1 VNPSPD
7 PQAAYQPRDELYLWW
22 LAHPSQPRLI
32 GDLSLVMG
40 HRSVGLRYADEWLKS
55 GFALSQDLAL
65 RRGLFV
71 PAEKDAA
78 AGAVD
83 DARPDRWGERVIRR
97 FEKSARLSLLEFLLF
112 AGDDRYGAL
121 GVSLQRETYE
131 PWPTAPAAR
140 LVDLPQMAEVVRKVL
155 ANEPVPELERRLI
168 RPGVSLG
175 GARPKSLIQIDGQCW
190 LVKFSE
196 GEDAD
201 TELIEHA
208 AMTLAARCGIQVAA
222 TRALP
227 VAGRHAIAVR
237 RFDREVD
244 REGDGEGLARRHAI
258 SAQVVLRASGDAFG
272 YPQLA
277 QQLRR
282 LAAANA
288 IAQAQQELFRRM
300 VFNILID
307 NTDDHEKNHALLRQ
321 ADGTYALSPAFDV
334 LPAAQGLGVQAMDVG
349 ERGTESSIDNAMSQA
364 AAFGL
369 RPDAAMK
376 IVSAIA
382 AVVDQ
387 WREHFQAAGV
397 RDVDIQMLEQYIDG
411 ANLGRQRADVLA
423 TGRSAVPVSWSRE
436 K

>member
-7 PQAAYQPRDELYLWW
+7 LQSAYQPRDELYLWW
-22 LAHPSQPRLI
+22 LADPSRPRLI

-40 HRSVGLRYADEWLKS
+40 KRSVGLQYADEWLRS

-121 GVSLQRETYE
+121 GVSLKRETYE
-131 PWPTAPAAR
+131 PWPTAPVAR
-140 LVDLPQMAEVVRKVL
+140 LADLQHMAQAVRKVL

-175 GARPKSLIQIDGQCW
+175 GARPKSLIQIDGQSW

-196 GEDAD
+196 GEEAD

-208 AMTLAARCGIQVAA
+208 AMTLALRCGIHVAA

-227 VAGRHAIAVR
+227 VAGRHALAVR
-237 RFDREVD
+237 RFDRD
-244 REGDGEGLARRHAI
+244 GLARRHAI

-282 LAAANA
+282 LAAADA

-349 ERGTESSIDNAMSQA
+349 DRGAESSVDNAMSQA

-369 RPDAAMK
+369 RPDAAMQ

-382 AVVDQ
+382 GVVDQ
-387 WREHFQAAGV
+387 WKEHFQSAGV

-411 ANLGRQRADVLA
+411 ANLGGQRAAALA
-423 TGRSAVPVSWSRE
+423 AAKSAIPVRWSRV

>member
-1 VNPSPD
+1 
-7 PQAAYQPRDELYLWW
+7 
-22 LAHPSQPRLI
+22 
-32 GDLSLVMG
+32 
-40 HRSVGLRYADEWLKS
+40 
-55 GFALSQDLAL
+55 
-65 RRGLFV
+65 
-71 PAEKDAA
+71 
-78 AGAVD
+78 
-83 DARPDRWGERVIRR
+83 
-97 FEKSARLSLLEFLLF
+97 
-112 AGDDRYGAL
+112 
-121 GVSLQRETYE
+121 
-131 PWPTAPAAR
+131 
-140 LVDLPQMAEVVRKVL
+140 
-155 ANEPVPELERRLI
+155 
-168 RPGVSLG
+168 
-175 GARPKSLIQIDGQCW
+175 
-190 LVKFSE
+190 
-196 GEDAD
+196 
-201 TELIEHA
+201 
-208 AMTLAARCGIQVAA
+208 MTLAARCGIQVAA

-227 VAGRHAIAVR
+227 VAGRHTLAVR
-237 RFDREVD
+237 RFDRDV
-244 REGDGEGLARRHAI
+244 DGEGLARRYAI

-282 LAAANA
+282 LAAADA

-369 RPDAAMK
+369 RRDAAMK

-382 AVVDQ
+382 GVVDQ
-387 WREHFQAAGV
+387 WKEHFQAAGV

>member
-1 VNPSPD
+1 
-7 PQAAYQPRDELYLWW
+7 
-22 LAHPSQPRLI
+22 
-32 GDLSLVMG
+32 
-40 HRSVGLRYADEWLKS
+40 
-55 GFALSQDLAL
+55 
-65 RRGLFV
+65 
-71 PAEKDAA
+71 
-78 AGAVD
+78 
-83 DARPDRWGERVIRR
+83 
-97 FEKSARLSLLEFLLF
+97 
-112 AGDDRYGAL
+112 
-121 GVSLQRETYE
+121 
-131 PWPTAPAAR
+131 
-140 LVDLPQMAEVVRKVL
+140 MAEVVRKVL

-369 RPDAAMK
+369 RRDAATK

-423 TGRSAVPVSWSRE
+423 TGRSAVPFNWSRE

>member
-1 VNPSPD
+1 MRRADLGDCPFAWD
-7 PQAAYQPRDELYLWW
+7 PRDELYLWW
-22 LAHPSQPRLI
+22 LADPSQPRLI

-40 HRSVGLRYADEWLKS
+40 NRSVGLRYADEWLRS

-65 RRGLFV
+65 RKGLFV
-71 PAEKDAA
+71 PAKKDTA

-121 GVSLQRETYE
+121 GVSLKRETYE
-131 PWPTAPAAR
+131 PWPTAPVAR
-140 LVDLPQMAEVVRKVL
+140 LADLQHTAEAVRKVL

-168 RPGVSLG
+168 RPGVGLG
-175 GARPKSLIQIDGQCW
+175 GARPKSLIQIDGQAW

-201 TELIEHA
+201 TALIEHA

-227 VAGRHAIAVR
+227 VSGRHAVAVR
-237 RFDREVD
+237 RFDRYVH
-244 REGDGEGLARRHAI
+244 ARRHAI

-272 YPQLA
+272 YPQLS

-282 LAAANA
+282 LAAADT

-300 VFNILID
+300 VFNILVD

-349 ERGTESSIDNAMSQA
+349 DRGSESSVDNAISQA

-369 RPDAAMK
+369 RPDAAME
-376 IVSAIA
+376 IVSGIA
-382 AVVDQ
+382 CVVDR
-387 WREHFQAAGV
+387 WKEHFQDAGV

-411 ANLGRQRADVLA
+411 ANLGGQRAAVLA
-423 TGRSAVPVSWSRE
+423 CRVP
-436 K
+436 